1 MNDPAVM
8 QAWGEDQK
16 IAGSMISFMGDPARE
31 LTSALDMEMN
41 HAGPPSVGII
51 NRCKR
56 HALYVVDGTVKVV
69 HVSERADDPA
79 GDDDPSA
86 TLADAMLE
94 AI

>member
-1 MNDPAVM
+1 M
-8 QAWGEDQK
+8 QAWGFELGV
-16 IAGSMISFMGDPARE
+16 AGSMITLMGDPARE

-56 HALYVVDGTVKVV
+56 HALYVDDGTVKVV
-69 HVSERADDPA
+69 RVSERDDDPA

-86 TLADAMLE
+86 TLVEGMLE
-94 AI
+94 AIQA